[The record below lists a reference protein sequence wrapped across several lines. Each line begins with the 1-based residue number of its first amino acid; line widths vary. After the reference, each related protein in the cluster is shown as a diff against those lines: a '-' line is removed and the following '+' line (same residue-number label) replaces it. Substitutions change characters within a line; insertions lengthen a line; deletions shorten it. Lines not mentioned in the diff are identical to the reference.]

1 MPVITLDYAHFRGH
15 LKDGCNAVLVNTS
28 AVLSGS
34 ASQSERMAHAA
45 AGYTSALRH
54 VVGRREKLFECS
66 AKRAAF
72 VTIEQA
78 RTS

>member
-1 MPVITLDYAHFRGH
+1 MPVITLDYAHFRGY

-45 AGYTSALRH
+45 AGYTSALR
-54 VVGRREKLFECS
+54 RR
-66 AKRAAF
+66 
-72 VTIEQA
+72 V
-78 RTS
+78 